1 VSHPATPA
9 APPALIAAAF
19 GERLEA
25 AQQYV
30 DLLLTDGVVRGLI
43 GPREADRIWER
54 HLANSAA
61 LGSLI
66 PHGVGVTDIGSGAG
80 LPGVP
85 LALLRPDLQ
94 VVLLE
99 PMQRR
104 VDFLVECIGT
114 LGLTHVVVRR
124 GRAPEDLR
132 PAPGDFGVVRAVA
145 PLDRLVDTA
154 RPLLRAGGTL
164 LALKGR
170 AAQAEMDTVRRQNL
184 PVRLDVVPASFADQS
199 ATVVRVRPA

>member
-1 VSHPATPA
+1 VSEPAASA

-19 GERLEA
+19 GDQLET
-25 AQQYV
+25 AQRYV
-30 DLLLTDGVVRGLI
+30 DLLLTEGVVRGLI
-43 GPREADRIWER
+43 GPREADRVWER
-54 HLANSAA
+54 HLANSATLA
-61 LGSLI
+61 ALI
-66 PHGVGVTDIGSGAG
+66 PHDGVVTDIGSGAG
-80 LPGVP
+80 LPGIP

-104 VDFLVECIGT
+104 VDFLTECVDR
-114 LGLTHVVVRR
+114 LGLANAQVRR
-124 GRAPEDLR
+124 GRAPDDLH
-132 PAPGDFGVVRAVA
+132 PSPGGFGVARAVA
-145 PLDRLVDTA
+145 PLERLVVSV

-184 PVRLDVVPASFADQS
+184 PVQLDVLTSSFADQA
-199 ATVVRVRPA
+199 ATVVRVRRA